1 MVNSITRSLSWM
13 ALHWKSGGVV
23 AGLVGIAATC
33 KWCLETDEVRDQRTQ
48 RRNKKDLRALA
59 DRISAYGR
67 NVHQR
72 YPTGD
77 VFVCERDLAEQLR
90 KRPDSVATALD
101 LLLGEQK
108 VRRAPLSG
116 YWKLNV

>member
-1 MVNSITRSLSWM
+1 M
-13 ALHWKSGGVV
+13 V

-33 KWCLETDEVRDQRTQ
+33 KWCLETDEVRGQRAQ
-48 RRNKKDLRALA
+48 RKTTKELRALA

-77 VFVCERDLAEQLR
+77 VVVCERDLAEQLR

-101 LLLGEQK
+101 LLLGEK
-108 VRRAPLSG
+108 KSRGLP
-116 YWKLNV
+116 

>member
-1 MVNSITRSLSWM
+1 MINSLARIPSWI
-13 ALHWKSGGVV
+13 ALHWKSGAVV
-23 AGLVGIAATC
+23 AGFVGIAATC
-33 KWCLETDEVRDQRTQ
+33 KWCLETDEVRGQRAQ
-48 RRNKKDLRALA
+48 RKTTTELRALA

-77 VFVCERDLAEQLR
+77 VVVCERDLAEQLR

-108 VRRAPLSG
+108 VQRAPLSG